1 MDVKKILIFF
11 LLLFFALNVKSVFA
25 QEDEDEREME
35 AADSLEFNVN
45 TVMVTGT
52 RTSKKLIDIPYA
64 VERVDKSEFKF
75 NRNVS
80 IKDILADVPGLF
92 LQSRYGN
99 HDVRV
104 SIRGYGT
111 RSNAGVRGIRILQD
125 GIPESEPDGSTTID
139 AIDYNSLGGVEIV
152 KGNSSSLYTNA
163 PGGVINFISDLAYPY
178 NYLTSINQVGDF
190 QLRQN
195 GLKFGLLD
203 KNYKFFLTY
212 NYRNYEGYRQH
223 SNEYINI
230 VNSVFSAYPDSK
242 TQIQILGNF
251 VRGLIKLPGSLT
263 LAEYNADP
271 YQARDLAIAQDLRR
285 ETQKGRLGI
294 RYKRLF
300 GKNDNQEFEMTGFG
314 AIKDYEVAGS
324 QLYTFINRYVLGST
338 IRYVNKSEIV
348 SRENEFSTGID
359 YYYQTGPTSD
369 YDNIGGVKG
378 FSLLSQN
385 TETLNNLGIY
395 FSNQFNLIK
404 GKMDLLLTGRF
415 DRIDYST
422 TPLQYLGAIDTN
434 RVYQQFTPKIA
445 LNYKLTP
452 NIAVYTSFG
461 TGYDTP
467 ALTELN
473 NYPFSTNNG
482 RTVLNPDLTAQKSL
496 NFELGIKGTVQN
508 ERRELFKK
516 TYFTATLYNSRV
528 EDEIVPFILSDRVF
542 FRNAAKTNR
551 TGVEIGLKNEVVD
564 GLEIVSNYNYAFFKY
579 TDYVARIYHNDGTF
593 TDEQYDGNILPS
605 FPRHIV
611 NLILSYKYRVN
622 RQITI
627 LAQAD
632 GDYIDKMYV
641 NDKNSEETGSYSYFN
656 SLLGVTAEFDRFN
669 LLFSVGLNNIFDRKY
684 VGYININD
692 SNGRY
697 YELGQPRNFFSGLNI
712 EYKF

>member
-1 MDVKKILIFF
+1 MKKLLIFF
-11 LLLFFALNVKSVFA
+11 LAVLFTVSINTIIQA
-25 QEDEDEREME
+25 QDKEEYEEEDK
-35 AADSLEFNVN
+35 DSLEFNVN
-45 TVMVTGT
+45 TVMITGT
-52 RTSKKLIDIPYA
+52 RTNKKIIDIPYA

-92 LQSRYGN
+92 LQNRYGN

-104 SIRGYGT
+104 SVRGYGT

-163 PGGVINFISDLAYPY
+163 PGGVINFISDLSYPY
-178 NYLTSINQVGDF
+178 NFLTSINQAGEF

-195 GLKFGLLD
+195 GFKLGMLQKD
-203 KNYKFFLTY
+203 YRFFLTY
-212 NYRNYEGYRQH
+212 NYRNYGGYRPH
-223 SNEYINI
+223 SSEYVSI
-230 VNSVFSAYPDSK
+230 VNSIFDAYPDKK
-242 TQIQILGNF
+242 TRVEILGNF
-251 VRGLIKLPGSLT
+251 VRGIIKLPGSLT

-271 YQARDLAIAQDLRR
+271 YQARTLAVAQDFRR

-300 GKNDNQEFEMTGFG
+300 GKDDSQEFEVTGFG
-314 AIKDYEVAGS
+314 AIKDYVNTTA

-338 IRYVNKSEIV
+338 IRYVNKSHIAK
-348 SRENEFSTGID
+348 RENEFSTGID
-359 YYYQTGPTSD
+359 YYYQTGPASD
-369 YDNIGGVKG
+369 YDNINGVKG
-378 FSLLSQN
+378 SSLISQN

-395 FSNQFNLIK
+395 FSNQYNIVK

-415 DRIDYST
+415 DRIIYDV
-422 TPLQYLGAIDTN
+422 TPLQYLGYNDTT
-434 RVYQQFTPKIA
+434 RIYQQFTPKIA

-452 NIAVYTSFG
+452 SIAIYTSFG

-467 ALTELN
+467 ALTELA
-473 NYPFSTNNG
+473 NYPYSSNGG
-482 RTVLNPDLTAQKSL
+482 RTSLNPDLTAQKSL
-496 NFELGIKGTVQN
+496 NFEIGIKGSLQN
-508 ERRELFKK
+508 EKEELFKK

-528 EDEIVPFILSDRVF
+528 DDEIVPFSVSDRVY
-542 FRNAAKTNR
+542 FRNAARTNR

-564 GLEIVSNYNYAFFKY
+564 GVELVTNYNYAFFKY
-579 TDYVARIYHNDGTF
+579 TDYVARIYDVFGNI
-593 TDEQYDGNILPS
+593 TDERYDGNILPS

-611 NLILSYKYRVN
+611 NVILSYKYRVN
-622 RQITI
+622 KQITI

-632 GDYIDKMYV
+632 GDYIDKMFV
-641 NDKNSEETGSYSYFN
+641 NDKNSEEVGSYSYFN

-669 LLFSVGLNNIFDRKY
+669 FLFSLGVNNIFDRKY
-684 VGYININD
+684 VGFININD
-692 SNGRY
+692 FNERY
-697 YELGQPRNFFSGLNI
+697 YELGQPRNFYSGLNI

>member
-1 MDVKKILIFF
+1 MKTLLIFF
-11 LLLFFALNVKSVFA
+11 LAVFFTVSINTIIKA
-25 QEDEDEREME
+25 QDDDEYEEE
-35 AADSLEFNVN
+35 GKDSLEFNVN

-52 RTSKKLIDIPYA
+52 RTSKKIIDIPYA

-92 LQSRYGN
+92 LQNRYGN

-104 SIRGYGT
+104 SVRGYGT

-163 PGGVINFISDLAYPY
+163 PGGVINFISDLSYPY
-178 NYLTSINQVGDF
+178 NYATSINQVGEY

-195 GLKFGLLD
+195 GLKVGLLQKD
-203 KNYKFFLTY
+203 YRFFVTY
-212 NYRNYEGYRQH
+212 NYRNYGGYRQH
-223 SNEYINI
+223 SNEYIHI
-230 VNSVFSAYPDSK
+230 VNSIFDAYPDSK
-242 TQIQILGNF
+242 TQIEVLGNF
-251 VRGLIKLPGSLT
+251 TRGLIKLPGALT

-271 YQARDLAIAQDLRR
+271 YQARNLAVSQDFKR

-294 RYKRLF
+294 RYKKLF
-300 GKNDNQEFEMTGFG
+300 GKNDTQEFEATGFG
-314 AIKDYEVAGS
+314 AIKDYTVTS
-324 QLYTFINRYVLGST
+324 TQYYTFINRYVLGST
-338 IRYVNKSEIV
+338 VRYVNKSNLIN
-348 SRENEFSTGID
+348 RENEFSAGLD

-369 YDNIGGVKG
+369 YDNIAGVKG
-378 FSLLSQN
+378 FSLVGQN
-385 TETLNNLGIY
+385 SETLNNLGIY
-395 FSNQFNLIK
+395 FSNQINIVK
-404 GKMDLLLTGRF
+404 GKLDLLLTGRF
-415 DRIDYST
+415 DRIIYET
-422 TPLQYLGAIDTN
+422 TPLQYLGFLDTTKI
-434 RVYQQFTPKIA
+434 YQQFTPKIA

-452 NIAVYTSFG
+452 NVAVYTSFG

-467 ALTELN
+467 ALSELN
-473 NYPFSTNNG
+473 NYPYSTNQG

-496 NFELGIKGTVQN
+496 NFEIGIKGTLQK
-508 ERRELFKK
+508 ERSEFFKK

-528 EDEIVPFILSDRVF
+528 EDEIVPFIASDQVF

-551 TGVEIGLKNEVVD
+551 TGVEIGIKNEVVD
-564 GLEIVSNYNYAFFKY
+564 GLELVTNYNYAFFKY
-579 TDYVARIYHNDGTF
+579 TDYVARVYNVNGTF
-593 TDEQYDGNILPS
+593 TDETYDGNILPS

-622 RQITI
+622 KQITV
-627 LAQAD
+627 LLQAD
-632 GDYIDKMYV
+632 GDYVDKMFV
-641 NDKNSEETGSYSYFN
+641 DDKNSESTESYSYFN
-656 SLLGVTAEFDRFN
+656 SLIGVTAEYDKFN
-669 LLFSVGLNNIFDRKY
+669 LLFSFGFNNIFDRKY
-684 VGYININD
+684 VGFININD

-697 YELGQPRNFFSGLNI
+697 YELGQPRNFYSGLNI

>member
-1 MDVKKILIFF
+1 M
-11 LLLFFALNVKSVFA
+11 LFFVVSVKA
-25 QEDEDEREME
+25 QNDEKEERERE

-111 RSNAGVRGIRILQD
+111 RSNSGVRGIRILQD

-178 NYLTSINQVGDF
+178 NYLTSINQVGEF

-223 SNEYINI
+223 SNEYVNI

-242 TQIQILGNF
+242 TQIEILGNF

-263 LAEYNADP
+263 FDEYNADP
-271 YQARDLAIAQDLRR
+271 FQARALAVTQDFKR

-300 GKNDNQEFEMTGFG
+300 GKNDSQEFEVTGFG
-314 AIKDYEVAGS
+314 AIKDYVVTTN
-324 QLYTFINRYVLGST
+324 QLYSFINRYVLGST
-338 IRYVNKSEIV
+338 VRYVNKSEIAK
-348 SRENEFSTGID
+348 RENEFSTGLD

-378 FSLLSQN
+378 FSLIGQN

-395 FSNQFNLIK
+395 FSDQFNLIK

-415 DRIDYST
+415 DRIDYAN
-422 TPLQYLGAIDTN
+422 TPLQYLGFSDTN

-467 ALTELN
+467 ALSELN
-473 NYPFSTNNG
+473 NYPFSSNGG
-482 RTVLNPDLTAQKSL
+482 RTILNPDLTAQKSL
-496 NFELGIKGTVQN
+496 NFEIGIKGSVQN
-508 ERRELFKK
+508 EKRELFKK

-528 EDEIVPFILSDRVF
+528 DEEIVPFILSDRVF

-641 NDKNSEETGSYSYFN
+641 NDKNSEETADYSYFN
-656 SLLGVTAEFDRFN
+656 SLLGVTAEFGRFN

-684 VGYININD
+684 VGFININD

>member
-1 MDVKKILIFF
+1 MKKILTF
-11 LLLFFALNVKSVFA
+11 LFMLLFVVVVKA
-25 QEDEDEREME
+25 QDDDEKEEREME
-35 AADSLEFNVN
+35 AKDSLEFNIN

-52 RTSKKLIDIPYA
+52 RTSKKIIDIPYA

-92 LQSRYGN
+92 LQNRYGN

-163 PGGVINFISDLAYPY
+163 PGGVINFISDLSYPY
-178 NYLTSINQVGDF
+178 NHVTSINQVGEF
-190 QLRQN
+190 GLRQN
-195 GLKFGLLD
+195 GVKIGLLQN
-203 KNYKFFLTY
+203 NYRFFLSY
-212 NYRNYEGYRQH
+212 NYRNYDGYRPH
-223 SNEYINI
+223 SNEYINT
-230 VNSVFSAYPDSK
+230 VNSIFDAYPDSK
-242 TQIQILGNF
+242 TQIEILGNF
-251 VRGLIKLPGSLT
+251 VRGIIKLPGSLT

-271 YQARDLAIAQDLRR
+271 LQARPLAVTQDFRR
-285 ETQKGRLGI
+285 ETQKGRLGV
-294 RYKRLF
+294 RYKKLF
-300 GKNDNQEFEMTGFG
+300 GKNDNQEFEVTGFG
-314 AIKDYEVAGS
+314 AIKDYINTTNT
-324 QLYTFINRYVLGST
+324 LYTLINRYVLGST
-338 IRYVNKSEIV
+338 VRYVNKSMIAG
-348 SRENEFSTGID
+348 RENEFSTGLD
-359 YYYQTGPTSD
+359 YFYQTGPTSD
-369 YDNIGGVKG
+369 YDNVGGVKG
-378 FSLLSQN
+378 FSLLAQN
-385 TETLNNLGIY
+385 TETLNNLGVY
-395 FSNQFNLIK
+395 FSNQVNVVK

-415 DRIDYST
+415 DRIIYET
-422 TPLQYLGAIDTN
+422 TPLQYLGSIDTTKI
-434 RVYQQFTPKIA
+434 YQQFTPKIA

-452 NIAVYTSFG
+452 NIAIYTSFG

-467 ALTELN
+467 ALSELN
-473 NYPFSTNNG
+473 NYPFSSNGG

-496 NFELGIKGTVQN
+496 NFEIGIKGTLQN

-528 EDEIVPFILSDRVF
+528 DDEIVPFVLSDKVF

-551 TGVEIGLKNEVVD
+551 TGVEIGLKNELVD
-564 GLEIVSNYNYAFFKY
+564 GLEVVSNYNYAFFKY
-579 TDYVARIYHNDGTF
+579 TDYVARIYDINGNI
-593 TDEQYDGNILPS
+593 TDENYGGNILPS

-622 RQITI
+622 KKITI

-632 GDYIDKMYV
+632 GDYIDKMFV

-656 SLLGVTAEFDRFN
+656 SLLGVTAEFDKFN
-669 LLFSVGLNNIFDRKY
+669 LLFSLGLNNIFDRQY
-684 VGYININD
+684 VGFVNIND

-697 YELGQPRNFFSGLNI
+697 YELGQPRNFYSGLNI

>member
-1 MDVKKILIFF
+1 MDVKKILT
-11 LLLFFALNVKSVFA
+11 LLLMLFFVISVKA
-25 QEDEDEREME
+25 QDDDEEREERERE
-35 AADSLEFNVN
+35 AKDSLEFNVN
-45 TVMVTGT
+45 TVMITGT
-52 RTSKKLIDIPYA
+52 RTSKKIIDIPYA
-64 VERVDKSEFKF
+64 VERVDKSEFKY

-92 LQSRYGN
+92 LQNRYGN

-104 SIRGYGT
+104 SVRGYGT

-163 PGGVINFISDLAYPY
+163 PGGVINFISDLSYPY
-178 NYLTSINQVGDF
+178 NYVTSINQVGEF

-195 GLKFGLLD
+195 GLKVGLLQKD
-203 KNYKFFLTY
+203 YRFFLTY
-212 NYRNYEGYRQH
+212 NYRNYNGYRPH
-223 SNEYINI
+223 SNEYIHI
-230 VNSVFSAYPDSK
+230 VNSIFDAYPDSK

-251 VRGLIKLPGSLT
+251 TRGIIKLPGALT

-271 YQARDLAIAQDLRR
+271 YQARQISVSQDLKR

-294 RYKRLF
+294 RYKKQF
-300 GKNDNQEFEMTGFG
+300 GKNDNQEFEATGFG
-314 AIKDYEVAGS
+314 AIKDYVVTS
-324 QLYTFINRYVLGST
+324 NLLYTFIDRYVLGST
-338 IRYVNKSEIV
+338 IRYVNKSMIG
-348 SRENEFSTGID
+348 SRENEFSTGLD

-378 FSLLSQN
+378 FSLVGQN
-385 TETLNNLGIY
+385 TETLNNLGVY
-395 FSNQFNLIK
+395 FSNQISIVR
-404 GKMDLLLTGRF
+404 GKLDLLLTGRF
-415 DRIDYST
+415 DRIIYET
-422 TPLQYLGAIDTN
+422 TPLQYLGFLDTTKI
-434 RVYQQFTPKIA
+434 YQQFTPKIA

-452 NIAVYTSFG
+452 NVAIYTSFG

-467 ALTELN
+467 ALSELN
-473 NYPFSTNNG
+473 NYPFSSNEG

-496 NFELGIKGTVQN
+496 NFEIGIKGTMQK
-508 ERRELFKK
+508 ERSEFLKK

-528 EDEIVPFILSDRVF
+528 DEEIVPFTVSDRVY

-551 TGVEIGLKNEVVD
+551 TGVEIGLKNELFE
-564 GLEIVSNYNYAFFKY
+564 GLEVVSNYNYAFFKY
-579 TDYVARIYHNDGTF
+579 TDYVARIYDINGNV
-593 TDEQYDGNILPS
+593 TDERYDGNILPS

-611 NLILSYKYRVN
+611 NLILSYKYHVN
-622 RQITI
+622 KNITI

-632 GDYIDKMYV
+632 GDYIDKMFV
-641 NDKNSEETGSYSYFN
+641 NDKNSEEVAGYSYFN
-656 SLLGVTAEFDRFN
+656 SLLGVTAEFDKFN
-669 LLFSVGLNNIFDRKY
+669 VLFSLGLNNIFDRQY
-684 VGYININD
+684 VGFININD